1 LLSPSEAV
9 HQATDMV
16 RVVAHTKLAL
26 NHFGYARSGPKIG
39 PVPYLVSSMEGRV
52 GFTSKHKPLRMRL
65 MQNRVK

>member
-1 LLSPSEAV
+1 MFPPFDLVFIALQRTPLRLLLSPSEAV

-39 PVPYLVSSMEGRV
+39 PVPYLVFNV
-52 GFTSKHKPLRMRL
+52 
-65 MQNRVK
+65 